1 MHENF
6 DSALYDMRAISD
18 VLAQYYEA
26 AGFSDYHDKVLSK
39 MTDGELFGHFVETF
53 RPSGVLQESDAA
65 EEEESFDRLL
75 EEVRR

>member
-1 MHENF
+1 MHEDF

-18 VLAQYYEA
+18 LLAQYYEA

-39 MTDGELFGHFVETF
+39 MTDEELFEHFVETF
-53 RPSGVLQESDAA
+53 RPSGMRQGVDAA
-65 EEEESFDRLL
+65 EEEESFNRLL